1 MMIITMKQ
9 PVLPPTTIQPSTI
22 QSYDTSACIPIILRP
37 SFIYPVRRHAVQAL
51 AFNWTTCISNDVD
64 DEDQKRKNFSRRLL
78 THSMDGICYKE
89 KYVLQSVSSTLYRKS
104 LSVRYCPLMFTIFF
118 SPDLT
123 IFSLWL
129 MAEKSLSSSR
139 FKVNVQFLSRWIAG
153 SRWVGRLVSD
163 DYITRRTHLS
173 LDQWIPLTEPQSLIH
188 WPADKI
194 VTIVSNKILKSLNVI
209 Y

>member
-51 AFNWTTCISNDVD
+51 AFNWTSCISNDVD

-89 KYVLQSVSSTLYRKS
+89 KYVLRSVSSTLYRKS
-104 LSVRYCPLMFTIFF
+104 LSVRYCPLMSYMQKAWDCGDISPQIFLDFPQDFRLRTRNQYFFTFF
-118 SPDLT
+118 CQ
-123 IFSLWL
+123 F
-129 MAEKSLSSSR
+129 SR
-139 FKVNVQFLSRWIAG
+139 F
-153 SRWVGRLVSD
+153 
-163 DYITRRTHLS
+163 THF
-173 LDQWIPLTEPQSLIH
+173 
-188 WPADKI
+188 
-194 VTIVSNKILKSLNVI
+194 
-209 Y
+209 

>member
-1 MMIITMKQ
+1 MTK
-9 PVLPPTTIQPSTI
+9 T
-22 QSYDTSACIPIILRP
+22 
-37 SFIYPVRRHAVQAL
+37 RRGKIFQGGYSL
-51 AFNWTTCISNDVD
+51 TRWTGYVT
-64 DEDQKRKNFSRRLL
+64 RKNMFYKVYQVQCIGNPCQKDIVPWCLQFSSPL
-78 THSMDGICYKE
+78 T
-89 KYVLQSVSSTLYRKS
+89 LQ
-104 LSVRYCPLMFTIFF
+104 F
-118 SPDLT
+118 SHYDW
-123 IFSLWL
+123 WL
-129 MAEKSLSSSR
+129 RNSLSSSR

-153 SRWVGRLVSD
+153 SRLVGRLVSD

>member
-1 MMIITMKQ
+1 M
-9 PVLPPTTIQPSTI
+9 
-22 QSYDTSACIPIILRP
+22 
-37 SFIYPVRRHAVQAL
+37 
-51 AFNWTTCISNDVD
+51 
-64 DEDQKRKNFSRRLL
+64 RKTLSRRLL
-78 THSMDGICYKE
+78 THSMDGICYWA
-89 KYVLQSVSSTLYRKS
+89 KYVLQSVSYVVRCTLYRKS

-129 MAEKSLSSSR
+129 MAQKSLSSSR
-139 FKVNVQFLSRWIAG
+139 FKVNVQFLSRWVAG

-194 VTIVSNKILKSLNVI
+194 VIIVSNKILKSLNVI
-209 Y
+209 YEQWDY

>member
-1 MMIITMKQ
+1 MTK
-9 PVLPPTTIQPSTI
+9 T
-22 QSYDTSACIPIILRP
+22 
-37 SFIYPVRRHAVQAL
+37 RRR
-51 AFNWTTCISNDVD
+51 
-64 DEDQKRKNFSRRLL
+64 KRYQGGHSL
-78 THSMDGICYKE
+78 THSMEGICYWA

-129 MAEKSLSSSR
+129 MAEKSLSFR
-139 FKVNVQFLSRWIAG
+139 LKENVQFLSRWVAG

-188 WPADKI
+188 WPADKNVI
-194 VTIVSNKILKSLNVI
+194 IVSNKILKLVLEWNVSAMRLLI
-209 Y
+209 V